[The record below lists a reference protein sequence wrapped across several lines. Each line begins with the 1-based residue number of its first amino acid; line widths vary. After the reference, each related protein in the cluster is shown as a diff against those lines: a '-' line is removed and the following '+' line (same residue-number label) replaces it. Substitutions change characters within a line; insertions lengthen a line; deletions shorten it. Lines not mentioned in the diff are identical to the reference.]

1 MQSTTT
7 APADVE
13 NATSNADVAA
23 ALDRLTARLERMERS
38 FSGVTGMTEQAPAL
52 IATVADTVD
61 AAVRDAGARG
71 VDIDERVA
79 SLLHLGERLTHKD
92 TVQALDALLDHTGE
106 VGKLL
111 ALADEAPGLL
121 AAAVDTADGY
131 MQKARAAGLDVELLL
146 TNGSTLLGGL
156 GDATNHALTASQK
169 DGARPSTF
177 GLLRLL
183 GDPDVRRSLGFFLV
197 LAKHFGRTLAATRR

>member
-1 MQSTTT
+1 MQHATT
-7 APADVE
+7 APRDVGDTSGHADIV
-13 NATSNADVAA
+13 A
-23 ALDRLTARLERMERS
+23 ALDRLTARIERLERPLA
-38 FSGVTGMTEQAPAL
+38 GVMGVTEQAPAL
-52 IATVADTVD
+52 LATVADTVD

-71 VDIDERVA
+71 VDVDERVA

-92 TVQALDALLDHTGE
+92 TVQALDALLDRAGE

-131 MQKARAAGLDVELLL
+131 LQRARAAGLDVELLL
-146 TNGSTLLGGL
+146 TNGGTLLGGL
-156 GDATNHALTASQK
+156 GDATNHALAESQK
-169 DGARPSTF
+169 DGARPGTF

-183 GDPDVRRSLGFFLV
+183 GDPDVRRALGFFLV